1 MKHLALAAALAVA
14 ALIAGS
20 LAAPVQSGPL
30 LVLWQRTEQR
40 RDVGEL
46 LDASPFSFS
55 PPVSVEPT
63 IKRGSRVLHERSAQ
77 ADVALALSGELAPNN
92 S

>member
-14 ALIAGS
+14 ALIACS
-20 LAAPVQSGPL
+20 LAAPVQSGPY
-30 LVLWQRTEQR
+30 WYYGSGP

-55 PPVSVEPT
+55 PPVTVEST
-63 IKRGSRVLHERSAQ
+63 IKRGSRVLHERTAQ